1 MAKATVDGG
10 RGLPPAAK
18 VADELKRELQRA
30 VNSIVEDDDYSL
42 EANDRAMQCLCALKD
57 LKVKPNLNS
66 NPFDIRT
73 LSLSLPIP
81 PHEFVCPL
89 SHQLM
94 KDPVVLASGQTYDR
108 PFIQKWLKDG
118 HRTCP
123 ETKQVL
129 SHSVLTPNHLVKKM
143 ISQWC
148 QKHGI
153 ELPGPSV
160 DEDLDIIINADR
172 DRLNLL
178 LETLSSS
185 NVPEQKKAAKQV
197 RVLTKQIPPLRT
209 VFGECSDAVTKLLN
223 PLLSG
228 NVNDHPDLQEDLI
241 TAVLNISIHDSNKKL
256 VAENP
261 VVIPL
266 LIESLKFGTL
276 ETRSNSAAALFTLSA
291 LDSNKHIIVKA
302 GALKPLVDLLAEGQ
316 PLAMKDAASAIFNLS
331 VVHENKGKAVS
342 EGTIKVIMKKITDR
356 ILIDELLAILAL
368 LSSHHKAIEEMGELG
383 AISCLLSI
391 IKEDTS
397 DRNKENCIAILY
409 TLCYYDRTKLK
420 EIWIDES
427 TNGTISNLA
436 QRGTSRAKRK
446 ANGILERLSRYV
458 SLVHTT

>member
-1 MAKATVDGG
+1 MAKTTVDSGG
-10 RGLPPAAK
+10 GLPAAAK
-18 VADELKRELQRA
+18 AADEMKRELQRA
-30 VNSIVEDDDYSL
+30 VNSIIEDDNYSL

-57 LKVKPNLNS
+57 LKLKPN
-66 NPFDIRT
+66 FDIST
-73 LSLSLPIP
+73 FSLSLPVP

-89 SHQLM
+89 SNQLM

-108 PFIQKWLKDG
+108 LFIQKWLKDG
-118 HRTCP
+118 NRTCP

-129 SHSVLTPNHLVKKM
+129 SHSVLTSNHLVRKM

-153 ELPGPSV
+153 ELPSPSL
-160 DEDLDIIINADR
+160 DENQDIITNADR
-172 DRLNLL
+172 YRLNSL
-178 LETLSSS
+178 LEILSSS
-185 NVPEQKKAAKQV
+185 NIREQKKAAKQV
-197 RVLTKQIPPLRT
+197 RMLTKQIPSLRA
-209 VFGECSDAVTKLLN
+209 VFGECSDPVTKLLN

-228 NVNDHPDLQEDLI
+228 NVSNHPDLQEDLI
-241 TAVLNISIHDSNKKL
+241 TTVLNISIHDNNKKL

-291 LDSNKHIIVKA
+291 LDSNKHNIVKA
-302 GALKPLVDLLAEGQ
+302 GALKPLVDLLDEGQ

-331 VVHENKGKAVS
+331 VVHENKSKAVS
-342 EGTIKVIMKKITDR
+342 EGTIKVIMKKIIER
-356 ILIDELLAILAL
+356 ILVDELLAILAL
-368 LSSHHKAIEEMGELG
+368 LSNHHKAIEEMGELG
-383 AISCLLSI
+383 AVSCLLSI

-397 DRNKENCIAILY
+397 EHNKENCIAILY
-409 TLCYYDRTKLK
+409 TVCYNDRTKLK

-427 TNGTISNLA
+427 THGTISNLA
-436 QRGTSRAKRK
+436 RSGTSRAKRK
-446 ANGILERLSRYV
+446 ASGILERLDRYV

>member
-1 MAKATVDGG
+1 MAN
-10 RGLPPAAK
+10 
-18 VADELKRELQRA
+18 ELKRELHR
-30 VNSIVEDDDYSL
+30 VVKSIVEDGDYTL
-42 EANDRAMQCLCALKD
+42 EATDRGMQCLCALKD
-57 LKVKPNLNS
+57 LKLKPNLNS
-66 NPFDIRT
+66 NA
-73 LSLSLPIP
+73 LSLPIP
-81 PHEFVCPL
+81 PHEFICPL

-94 KDPVVLASGQTYDR
+94 KDPVVLASGQTYDKL
-108 PFIQKWLKDG
+108 FIQKWLKDG

-129 SHSVLTPNHLVKKM
+129 SHSVLTPNHLVRKM
-143 ISQWC
+143 ILQWC

-153 ELPGPSV
+153 EPPSPSL
-160 DEDLDIIINADR
+160 DEDQDIITNADR
-172 DRLNLL
+172 DRLNSL
-178 LETLSSS
+178 LETLTSS
-185 NVPEQKKAAKQV
+185 NVREQKKAAKQV
-197 RVLTKQIPPLRT
+197 RLLTKQMASLRA

-228 NVNDHPDLQEDLI
+228 NMNNHPDLQEDLI
-241 TAVLNISIHDSNKKL
+241 TTVLNISIHDSNKKL

-276 ETRSNSAAALFTLSA
+276 YTRSNSAAALFTLSA

-302 GALKPLVDLLAEGQ
+302 GALKPLVDLLDEGQ

-331 VVHENKGKAVS
+331 LVHENKAKAIS
-342 EGTIKVIMKKITDR
+342 EGIIQVIMKKITAR

-383 AISCLLSI
+383 AVSCILSI

-397 DRNKENCIAILY
+397 DHNKENCIAVLY
-409 TLCYYDRTKLK
+409 TVCYNDRTKLK

-427 TNGTISNLA
+427 SNGTISNLA
-436 QRGTSRAKRK
+436 RSGTSRAKRK
-446 ANGILERLSRYV
+446 ANGILERLDRYV
-458 SLVHTT
+458 SLVHTA

>member
-1 MAKATVDGG
+1 MAKTTVEGG
-10 RGLPPAAK
+10 GGLPAAAK
-18 VADELKRELQRA
+18 EAAELKRELQRA
-30 VNSIVEDDDYSL
+30 VKAVVEDDDYSL
-42 EANDRAMQCLCALKD
+42 EVTDRAMQCLCALKE
-57 LKVKPNLNS
+57 LKLKPLNS
-66 NPFDIRT
+66 NPLDIRS

-89 SHQLM
+89 SGQLM

-129 SHSVLTPNHLVKKM
+129 SHSVLTPNHLVRKM

-153 ELPGPSV
+153 ELPGPSH
-160 DEDLDIIINADR
+160 DENQDIITNADR
-172 DRLNLL
+172 DHLNSL
-178 LETLSSS
+178 LEMLSSS
-185 NVPEQKKAAKQV
+185 KVPEQKKAAKEV
-197 RVLTKQIPPLRT
+197 RVLTKQMPSLRA
-209 VFGECSDAVTKLLN
+209 VFGECNDAITKLLN

-228 NVNDHPDLQEDLI
+228 NVNTHPDLQEDLV
-241 TAVLNISIHDSNKKL
+241 TTVLNISIHDSNKKL

-261 VVIPL
+261 VALPF

-291 LDSNKHIIVKA
+291 LDSNKHIIAKV
-302 GALKPLVDLLAEGQ
+302 GALKPLIDLLNEGQ

-331 VVHENKGKAVS
+331 IVHENKGRAVA
-342 EGTIKVIMKKITDR
+342 EGAIKVIMKKIR
-356 ILIDELLAILAL
+356 GHVLIDELLAILAL

-383 AISCLLSI
+383 AVSCLLSI
-391 IKEDTS
+391 INEDTS

-409 TLCYYDRTKLK
+409 TMCYNDRTKLR
-420 EIWIDES
+420 EIWLDES
-427 TNGTISNLA
+427 VNGTISSLA
-436 QRGTSRAKRK
+436 QSGTSRAKRK
-446 ANGILERLSRYV
+446 ANGILERLDRYV

>member
-1 MAKATVDGG
+1 MAKTTVDGG
-10 RGLPPAAK
+10 GGLPSAE
-18 VADELKRELQRA
+18 ELKKELQRA
-30 VNSIVEDDDYSL
+30 VNSVVEDDEYSL
-42 EANDRAMQCLCALKD
+42 EATDRAMQCLCALKD
-57 LKVKPNLNS
+57 LKLKPNLNS
-66 NPFDIRT
+66 NAFDIRS

-81 PHEFVCPL
+81 PPHEFGCPL
-89 SHQLM
+89 SRQLM

-118 HRTCP
+118 NRTCP

-129 SHSVLTPNHLVKKM
+129 SHSVLTPNHLVRKM

-153 ELPGPSV
+153 ELPGPSH
-160 DEDLDIIINADR
+160 DEDQDIITNADR
-172 DRLNLL
+172 DHLNSL

-185 NVPEQKKAAKQV
+185 NVSAQKKAAKQV
-197 RVLTKQIPPLRT
+197 RVLTKQIPSLRA
-209 VFGECSDAVTKLLN
+209 VIGESSDAVTKLLN

-228 NVNDHPDLQEDLI
+228 NVNAHPDLQEDLI
-241 TAVLNISIHDSNKKL
+241 TTVLNVSIHDSNKKL

-261 VVIPL
+261 IVIPL

-276 ETRSNSAAALFTLSA
+276 EARSNSAAALFTLSA
-291 LDSNKHIIVKA
+291 LDSNKQIIVKA
-302 GALKPLVDLLAEGQ
+302 GALKPLIDLLEEGQ
-316 PLAMKDAASAIFNLS
+316 TLAMKDAASAIFNLS
-331 VVHENKGKAVS
+331 IVHENKGKAVS
-342 EGTIKVIMKKITDR
+342 ERAIKVIMKKIEDR

-368 LSSHHKAIEEMGELG
+368 LSTHHNAIEELGELG
-383 AISCLLSI
+383 AVSCLLSI

-397 DRNKENCIAILY
+397 DRNKENCITILY
-409 TLCYYDRTKLK
+409 TVCYNDRTTLK

-436 QRGTSRAKRK
+436 RSGTSRAKRK
-446 ANGILERLSRYV
+446 ANGILERLDRYV

>member
-1 MAKATVDGG
+1 MAKTTVDGG
-10 RGLPPAAK
+10 LPAA
-18 VADELKRELQRA
+18 ADELKRELQRT
-30 VNSIVEDDDYSL
+30 VNWIVEEDDYSL
-42 EANDRAMQCLCALKD
+42 EATDRAMQCLCALKE
-57 LKVKPNLNS
+57 LKLKPNS
-66 NPFDIRT
+66 T
-73 LSLSLPIP
+73 SSP

-89 SHQLM
+89 SRQLM

-129 SHSVLTPNHLVKKM
+129 SHSVLTPNHLVRKM
-143 ISQWC
+143 ILQWC

-153 ELPGPSV
+153 ELPSPSL
-160 DEDLDIIINADR
+160 DEDQDIITNADR
-172 DRLNLL
+172 DCLNSL

-185 NVPEQKKAAKQV
+185 NVLEQKKAAKQV
-197 RVLTKQIPPLRT
+197 RVLTKQIPSLRA
-209 VFGECSDAVTKLLN
+209 VFGECSDAVSKLLN

-228 NVNDHPDLQEDLI
+228 NVNNHPDLQEDLI
-241 TAVLNISIHDSNKKL
+241 TTVLNISIHDSNKKL
-256 VAENP
+256 VTENP

-266 LIESLKFGTL
+266 LIESLKFGGTL
-276 ETRSNSAAALFTLSA
+276 GTRSNSAAALFTLSA

-302 GALKPLVDLLAEGQ
+302 GALKPLVNLLDEGQ

-331 VVHENKGKAVS
+331 FVHENKGKAVS
-342 EGTIKVIMKKITDR
+342 EGAIKVIMKKIIDR
-356 ILIDELLAILAL
+356 ILIDELLSILAL

-383 AISCLLSI
+383 AVSCLLSI

-397 DRNKENCIAILY
+397 DHTKENCIAILY
-409 TLCYYDRTKLK
+409 TLCYNDRTKLK

-436 QRGTSRAKRK
+436 RSGTSRAKRK
-446 ANGILERLSRYV
+446 ANGILERLDRYFSR
-458 SLVHTT
+458 VHTT